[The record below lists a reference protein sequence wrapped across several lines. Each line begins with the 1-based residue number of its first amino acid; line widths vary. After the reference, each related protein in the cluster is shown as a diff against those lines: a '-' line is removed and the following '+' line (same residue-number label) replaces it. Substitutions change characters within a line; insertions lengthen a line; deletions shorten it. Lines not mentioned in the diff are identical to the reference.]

1 MRLGQLLNVR
11 CVLNVV
17 LVLTRL
23 VRRVVLQLSLVL
35 LISRVSLL
43 VTDHFIIEVLQVF
56 EEGNDASFVVLLA
69 RLFKRVVLYL
79 QHLQLVLVL
88 QRVKVV
94 D

>member
-1 MRLGQLLNVR
+1 MRLSQLLYVR

-23 VRRVVLQLSLVL
+23 VRRVILQLGLVL

-43 VTDHFIIEVLQVF
+43 VTDHFVIQVLQVF
-56 EEGNDASFVVLLA
+56 EESNDASFVILLA

-88 QRVKVV
+88 KRVQVV